1 MTSSIN
7 IGDIHDNPHF
17 SSQEMGIFCIPPT
30 PTSKTTEPS
39 LVATALLRPHAH
51 AAQKT
56 PNFSRILPRFLV
68 KSPEFPNKA
77 TNNWKRRPIFFSTH
91 ERESLAMCLKT
102 TIFARLIMRLQ
113 AQNHI
118 DLIDYEQKAPPTLC
132 TLAHRS
138 RRLQE

>member
-7 IGDIHDNPHF
+7 TGDIHNNPHF

-56 PNFSRILPRFLV
+56 PIFSRILPRFLV
-68 KSPEFPNKA
+68 KSPEFPNKSYEQLEA
-77 TNNWKRRPIFFSTH
+77 SSHIFFH
-91 ERESLAMCLKT
+91 
-102 TIFARLIMRLQ
+102 ARKGKLG
-113 AQNHI
+113 NV
-118 DLIDYEQKAPPTLC
+118 P
-132 TLAHRS
+132 
-138 RRLQE
+138 

>member
-7 IGDIHDNPHF
+7 TGVVHDNPHF
-17 SSQEMGIFCIPPT
+17 SSQEMGIFCTPLT

-39 LVATALLRPHAH
+39 FAPMALLHPHAH

-56 PNFSRILPRFLV
+56 PNFSRILPRCLV

-77 TNNWKRRPIFFSTH
+77 TNNWKHRPIFFSTH

-102 TIFARLIMRLQ
+102 TIFAQLIMRLQ

>member
-39 LVATALLRPHAH
+39 LVSTALLRPHAH

-56 PNFSRILPRFLV
+56 PIFSRILPRFLV

-77 TNNWKRRPIFFSTH
+77 TNN
-91 ERESLAMCLKT
+91 
-102 TIFARLIMRLQ
+102 
-113 AQNHI
+113 
-118 DLIDYEQKAPPTLC
+118 
-132 TLAHRS
+132 
-138 RRLQE
+138 

>member
-7 IGDIHDNPHF
+7 TGVVHDNPHF

-56 PNFSRILPRFLV
+56 PIFLRILPRFLV
-68 KSPEFPNKA
+68 KFPEFPNKA

-102 TIFARLIMRLQ
+102 TIFAQLIMRLQ

>member
-1 MTSSIN
+1 MMSSIN
-7 IGDIHDNPHF
+7 TGVVHDNPHF
-17 SSQEMGIFCIPPT
+17 SSQEMGIFCTPPI

-39 LVATALLRPHAH
+39 CASTVLLPPHAH

-56 PNFSRILPRFLV
+56 PIFSRILPRFLV

-77 TNNWKRRPIFFSTH
+77 TNNWKHRPIFFSTH

-102 TIFARLIMRLQ
+102 TIFAQLIMRLQ